1 MAANFVADPAGTHKG
16 KSPTPREAARHC
28 VLEGERIRF
37 LIERDGPEEA
47 RSWIKRTL
55 VIYRRAVL
63 DPGHFA
69 SSPGYRRDFLLS
81 CADFRRWLAER
92 A

>member
-1 MAANFVADPAGTHKG
+1 M
-16 KSPTPREAARHC
+16 RHC
-28 VLEGERIRF
+28 QLEGERIGF
-37 LIERDGPEEA
+37 LLERDGPEEA
-47 RSWIKRTL
+47 TAWVKRTL

-69 SSPGYRRDFLLS
+69 SSAAYRRDFLLS
-81 CADFRRWLAER
+81 CADFRRWLARR